1 MIDVLNDEGLLTLSE
16 AARSLPR
23 IGDKRP
29 HASTIWRWCRLGIKS
44 RSGRRIR
51 LEHVRVGARVFT
63 TADAINDFVA
73 AVAEADREAFDSQ
86 PAPPVNKPRTSK
98 QRERAIAQAE
108 RELAGA
114 GL

>member
-1 MIDVLNDEGLLTLSE
+1 MIDILKDEGLLTLSA

-29 HASTIWRWCRLGIKS
+29 HASTIWRWCRIGVKS

-63 TADAINDFVA
+63 TADAINGFVA
-73 AVAEADREAFDSQ
+73 AVAEADRESFDSR
-86 PAPPVNKPRTSK
+86 PAPLVDKPRTSK
-98 QRERAIAQAE
+98 QRERAIAQADA
-108 RELAGA
+108 ELAEA
-114 GL
+114 GI